1 LLLFPLRAGA
11 QALAVLIALYS
22 IAGGIFL
29 LVDGP
34 FIFFVYPEWEIYGG
48 IGLGVALAAI
58 ISMFALSNRSSTWI
72 NVAKFLWPLMV
83 IICGIRAVLMVV
95 ELQRGQYKILW
106 ECENGGELWTA
117 PNTTAIITSGSLPP
131 IFCTYGF
138 ATLNTAFIISLLVDL
153 GLQIYM
159 YFLTWRYSKRLE
171 HYEDLK
177 PYTGGRYYSE
187 S

>member
-72 NVAKFLWPLMV
+72 NVAKFLWPLTV

-177 PYTGGRYYSE
+177 PYMGGYYSE

>member
-1 LLLFPLRAGA
+1 
-11 QALAVLIALYS
+11 
-22 IAGGIFL
+22 
-29 LVDGP
+29 
-34 FIFFVYPEWEIYGG
+34 
-48 IGLGVALAAI
+48 
-58 ISMFALSNRSSTWI
+58 
-72 NVAKFLWPLMV
+72 MV

-117 PNTTAIITSGSLPP
+117 PNTTAIIASGSLPP

-177 PYTGGRYYSE
+177 PYMGGYYSE